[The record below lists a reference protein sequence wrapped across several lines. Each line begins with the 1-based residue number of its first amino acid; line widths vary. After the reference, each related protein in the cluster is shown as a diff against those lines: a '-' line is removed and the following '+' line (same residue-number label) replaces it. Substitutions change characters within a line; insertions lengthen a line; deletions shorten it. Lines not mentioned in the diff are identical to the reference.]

1 MSYSDPYPH
10 PQHARER
17 DRRAA
22 RNLLALPIALFFGF
36 VLLALAYVA
45 YVLWPR
51 WPAPVADGAPSLPIT
66 VAGVTFNVPPAAIR
80 VAMQR
85 RAGPQQRLDLAYLWP
100 SLAPPDPK
108 TLPAPTVPGQAF
120 DRMFVTIT
128 NADGAL
134 PPVERFKTIYPRYLE
149 LQIISGPDGLA
160 VRPFRDGSP
169 YQGEDLIYDPAAPEP
184 FILRCSRDGSG
195 QTAGIC
201 LYDRRMGA
209 ADITVRFPRSWLSEW
224 RNVSRAIDKL
234 VAGMKPSGG

>member
-10 PQHARER
+10 PQRAR

-51 WPAPVADGAPSLPIT
+51 WPAPVVDGAPSLPIT

-85 RAGPQQRLDLAYLWP
+85 HAGPQARLDLAYLWP

-108 TLPAPTVPGQAF
+108 ALPAPTAPGQTF
-120 DRMFVTIT
+120 DRMFVTI
-128 NADGAL
+128 ASAEGAL

-149 LQIISGPDGLA
+149 MQIVSGPDGLA
-160 VRPFRDGSP
+160 VRPFRDGTP

-184 FILRCSRDGSG
+184 FILRCSRDGAG
-195 QTAGIC
+195 QTTGIC
-201 LYDRRMGA
+201 LYDRRIGA
-209 ADITVRFPRSWLSEW
+209 ADITVRFPRNWLSEW
-224 RNVSRAIDKL
+224 RNVARGIDKL